1 MIVRLPAN
9 DTVDSLARYVNH
21 LKRDYGPTA
30 VSELDLTNC
39 ILLEAGKLTS
49 LIAECSCLTSLRC
62 LGCGFEPT
70 EIISLLWRL
79 RLLVEVEFSLM
90 LRSDVEAEL
99 QRIGDA
105 AAQYGG
111 DPRAS
116 GLRRMCVEVA
126 DDHIKFLPVLL
137 HHCPYLHNLHVH
149 FSCGNLLNA
158 LRQCH
163 DVVLAEDV
171 SVETFTFTSEVSA
184 PVQREHR
191 APMVFTSCATI
202 CANLS
207 YTKSTGSFSCVRL
220 FDLVDDE
227 LRGRPQRILPVQV
240 ILVAVH
246 VVEEGLFEKS
256 ILVANHAYNWEH
268 VRQLC
273 LLLVPPEPACVRH
286 PRPALR
292 TATCFTSSS
301 PRRSGTS
308 SSLTSARS
316 ISGPTSTWGNSSTTG
331 R

>member
-9 DTVDSLARYVNH
+9 DTVDSLARYANH

-39 ILLEAGKLTS
+39 ILLEAAKLTS
-49 LIAECSCLTSLRC
+49 HIAECSCLTSLRC
-62 LGCGFEPT
+62 LGCGFKPT
-70 EIISLLWRL
+70 EIMSLLWRL

-105 AAQYGG
+105 AAQHGG

-137 HHCPYLHNLHVH
+137 HHCPYLHSLHVH
-149 FSCGNLLNA
+149 FSCGILLNA

-246 VVEEGLFEKS
+246 IVEEGLFEKS